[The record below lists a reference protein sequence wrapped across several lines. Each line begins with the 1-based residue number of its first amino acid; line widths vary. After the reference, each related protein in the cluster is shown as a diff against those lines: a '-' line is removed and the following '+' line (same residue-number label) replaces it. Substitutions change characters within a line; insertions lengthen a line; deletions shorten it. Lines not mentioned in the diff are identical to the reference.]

1 MNSRLAILVKG
12 ELSRLNKYNVFSISV
27 LVALIWGI
35 ILFFLNESLLGSI
48 LPFVL
53 VLDATMMS
61 VMYIGSVMYFEK
73 SESTISTMLV
83 TPTTNKELVMSK
95 VLANTI
101 HNMFSSSLIIIVF
114 IIFKDVDVNIFLVF
128 LGIISTTTF
137 FTIAGLCLSYFQ
149 KDFTGML
156 VNIMILMFLF
166 GIPMALYLFG
176 VLTADYWEYVLLFN
190 PMQAGAEVITS
201 AFEGYE
207 FTYKYYVSLAYMIFG
222 GILLYYFFAIPKFQK
237 YAVKQSGV

>member
-1 MNSRLAILVKG
+1 MKSRLAVLVKG

-27 LVALIWGI
+27 LVAIIWGVV
-35 ILFFLNESLLGSI
+35 LFLLNEELLGAI
-48 LPFVL
+48 LPFIL

-83 TPTTNKELVMSK
+83 TPTTNKELVISK
-95 VLANTI
+95 VIANTI
-101 HNMFSSSLIIIVF
+101 HNLFASSLIIIVF

-128 LGIISTTTF
+128 LGLISTTTF
-137 FTIAGLCLSYFQ
+137 FTIGGLCLSYFQ

-156 VNIMILMFLF
+156 LNIMILTFAF

-176 VLTADYWEYVLLFN
+176 VLKADYWEYVLLIN
-190 PMQAGAEVITS
+190 PMQAGAEVIIA

-207 FTYKYYVSLAYMIFG
+207 FTYKYYVSLAYMIIG
-222 GILLYYFFAIPKFQK
+222 AIIMYYGIAIPKFQK